1 MSTALT
7 LDSILPKG
15 KQAWAI
21 YQATA
26 RINLWV
32 GAVRSGKTYGSLWK
46 WLDYVRNGPPGALV
60 MIGRTERTLKRN
72 ILDVLGQLLG
82 PSRFRHVQGAGECFI
97 FGRRIYLYSAN
108 DEGSKTKIQGLTSA
122 GAYGDEITTWP
133 ESFFTMLLSRLSVK
147 GAKFFGTTNPDAP
160 MHWLKRK
167 YIDRESELDLRV
179 FHFTLPDNPS
189 LDPAYVEALK
199 KEYVGLWYRRYIQG
213 LWALAEGAV
222 FDMFDEARH
231 VVREIGALGRSLG
244 GADYGTSNP
253 TVFLRLSNMLV
264 ANENAELNEERW
276 LIHDEW
282 RWDSGS
288 TGKQMT
294 DGEYSAAY
302 RSWTHEAGMKRGV
315 SRWPEATVVDPSA
328 ASFRL
333 QLAQDG
339 VPGVTEAD
347 NAVLDGIRDVSTF
360 LANDQLAFHGPSM
373 IDTVDEM
380 MGYVWDEKAQARGED
395 KPVKRS
401 DHGPDTVRYL
411 VRHLK
416 MRPPVAFG
424 GSDANVTELYG
435 QRRSVWA

>member
-1 MSTALT
+1 MSTSLT
-7 LDSILPKG
+7 LDSIIPKA
-15 KQAWAI
+15 KQAWSI
-21 YQATA
+21 RESTA

-32 GAVRSGKTYGSLWK
+32 GAVRSGKTYATLWK
-46 WLDYVRNGPPGALV
+46 WLDYVRTGPPGALV

-72 ILDVLGQLLG
+72 ILDVLSQLLG
-82 PSRFRHVQGAGECFI
+82 PSRFRHVVGAGECFI

-108 DEGSKTKIQGLTSA
+108 DENSKTKIQGLTAA
-122 GAYGDEITTWP
+122 GAYGDEVTTWP
-133 ESFFTMLLSRLSVK
+133 ESFFTMLLSRLSIK

-167 YIDRESELDLRV
+167 FIDRAGDLDLKV

-189 LDPAYVEALK
+189 LDPAYVDALK

-222 FDMFDEARH
+222 FDMFDEAKH
-231 VVREIGALGRSLG
+231 VVQSIGELSMNHG

-253 TVFLRLSNMLV
+253 TVFLMLS
-264 ANENAELNEERW
+264 EEADAGRYI
-276 LIHDEW
+276 IHDEW
-282 RWDSGS
+282 RWNSEQ
-288 TGKQMT
+288 TGRQMT

-302 RSWTHEAGMKRGV
+302 KVWTRDVSEKRGV
-315 SRWPEATVVDPSA
+315 ERWPYATIVDPSA

-333 QLAQDG
+333 QLADDG

-347 NAVLDGIRDVSTF
+347 NAVLDGIRDVSTW
-360 LANDQLAFHGPSM
+360 LANEQLAFHGPSM

-380 MGYVWDEKAQARGED
+380 MGYVWDAKAQSRGED
-395 KPVKRS
+395 KPVKS
-401 DHGPDTVRYL
+401 NDHGPDTARYL

-416 MRPPVAFG
+416 MMPPLAMA
-424 GSDANVTELYG
+424 SNESNIRELYG